1 MLAQLS
7 SFLLASILLTLAPGP
22 DIIYVLSQSIAGGF
36 RRGLIIAAGLVS
48 GIIFHTSLLAF
59 GVSAL
64 LIEFP
69 QVFFTL
75 KLVGAVYLIFLAY
88 QVYKSP
94 SAEIQITKG
103 SKSLN
108 NYFRKGLIMNL
119 INPKVSL
126 FFLAFFPG
134 FLWNETENTIY
145 QFYLLGGV
153 FMLQAFVIFSF
164 VAFFSDRLAKYL
176 KHQKHFGDS
185 MKYFQIVIFL
195 LIAVLILV

>member
-36 RRGLIIAAGLVS
+36 KRGLIIAAGLVS

-75 KLVGAVYLIFLAY
+75 KLVGAVYLIYLAY

-134 FLWNETENTIY
+134 FLWNET
-145 QFYLLGGV
+145 
-153 FMLQAFVIFSF
+153 
-164 VAFFSDRLAKYL
+164 
-176 KHQKHFGDS
+176 
-185 MKYFQIVIFL
+185 
-195 LIAVLILV
+195 

>member
-22 DIIYVLSQSIAGGF
+22 DIIFVLSQSIAGGF
-36 RRGLIIAAGLVS
+36 KRGVIIAAGLVS

-59 GVSAL
+59 GVSTL

-69 QVFFTL
+69 QFFFTL
-75 KLVGAVYLIFLAY
+75 KLIGAGYLVYLAY

-94 SAEIQITKG
+94 SSEIKLSKST
-103 SKSLN
+103 KSLN
-108 NYFRKGLIMNL
+108 NYFKKGLIMNL

-134 FLWNETENTIY
+134 FLWNETQNTIF
-145 QFYLLGGV
+145 QFYLLGAV
-153 FMLQAFVIFSF
+153 FMLQAFVIFSL
-164 VAFFSDRLAKYL
+164 VAFFSDRLAQFL
-176 KHQKHFGDS
+176 KHQKHFGDI
-185 MKYFQIVIFL
+185 MKYFQIISFL